1 MCSAD
6 ALATYQSLTG
16 AVADSNTGL
25 LKITTAQFESL
36 ESLFFNIGS
45 TEYEFTANAQIWPRS
60 LNSTIGGQ
68 EGKIYLI
75 TADLGS
81 DSGQGL
87 DFISACS

>member
-36 ESLFFNIGS
+36 ESLFFNIGDS
-45 TEYEFTANAQIWPRS
+45 TYEFTPNAQIWPRS
-60 LNSTIGGQ
+60 VSVTTLRCVRD
-68 EGKIYLI
+68 IYN
-75 TADLGS
+75 
-81 DSGQGL
+81 
-87 DFISACS
+87 